1 MSICV
6 NCYHTFYHK
15 TEHEV
20 GHLWNTEPYMAV
32 VCSDKCKEE
41 IEKKVADGT
50 WMIMRPF
57 PKTELEDLGLPTA
70 LTDKQFGTT

>member
-20 GHLWNTEPYMAV
+20 GHLWNIEPYMAA
-32 VCSDKCKEE
+32 VCSDKCKDE
-41 IEKKVADGT
+41 IEKKVTDGT
-50 WMIMRPF
+50 WMVMRSF
-57 PKTELEDLGLPTA
+57 PKSELEDLGLPTA
-70 LTDKQFGTT
+70 LTDKQFGV

>member
-20 GHLWNTEPYMAV
+20 GHLWNNESYLGV
-32 VCSDKCKEE
+32 VCSDKCKNE
-41 IEKKVADGT
+41 IEKKVKDGT
-50 WMIMRPF
+50 WMEWR
-57 PKTELEDLGLPTA
+57 A
-70 LTDKQFGTT
+70 A